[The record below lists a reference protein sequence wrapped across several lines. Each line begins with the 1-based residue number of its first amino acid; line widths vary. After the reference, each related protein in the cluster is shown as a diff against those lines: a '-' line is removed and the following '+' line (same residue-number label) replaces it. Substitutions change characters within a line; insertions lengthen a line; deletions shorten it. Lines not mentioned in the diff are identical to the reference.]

1 MKTQSKIRIQSSYL
15 FYGTTKNRLFTAL
28 LAFFLMPMSVFAND
42 DAFGQP
48 CHIEIDVVAKEN
60 VEESLD
66 HNFKEVRF
74 AISKCPA
81 VIAKANSLSSK
92 SKYISK
98 SLLTDGT
105 YAHYL
110 MFRDKFFQYTPTVNS
125 AEFWTTDKEWVNKD
139 RVASYSY
146 DERWKGYDYSFST
159 RGKMSTPMGYRW
171 NIPSDYNFN
180 TVDKRKFFPNRLLN
194 SVVLG
199 KNYMFFSD
207 LLSNAEFFQLVNM
220 LERGNYE
227 VIFSVGERSVVN

>member
-1 MKTQSKIRIQSSYL
+1 MKYQLVTSLI
-15 FYGTTKNRLFTAL
+15 AL
-28 LAFFLMPMSVFAND
+28 FLMPMTVAAND

-48 CHIEIDVVAKEN
+48 CHIEIDVVAKKD
-60 VEESLD
+60 VEEALD
-66 HNFKEVRF
+66 HNSKEVRF

-81 VIAKANSLSSK
+81 VIALAKALSSK
-92 SKYISK
+92 HDYISK
-98 SLLTDGT
+98 SVFYDGT
-105 YAHYL
+105 LAQYL
-110 MFRDKFFQYTPTVNS
+110 MFRDEFFQYSPSVNLAS
-125 AEFWTTDKEWVNKD
+125 FWTTDNEAVNKD
-139 RVASYSY
+139 TAAGYWS

-159 RGKMSTPMGYRW
+159 RGEMSTPMGYRW
-171 NIPSDYNFN
+171 NIPHDYNFN